1 MSSNSKPFNSGHTP
15 TLMRLAYSYVR
26 LLFILELL
34 LFIASLSLHVSAM
47 VGARVPSEQYIL
59 VLFRGTVLVGVQATA
74 FMKDSVRW
82 VDQIKRCP
90 PWMWK
95 VALTVMVYGLF
106 IACLK
111 VIFPGRDSLS
121 DQIETVSVIL
131 LGFDAIYLCILYPV
145 LWLDYLDKTEVIKRA
160 IYALIFVSL
169 TGVAFL
175 AHWRV
180 AHP

>member
-1 MSSNSKPFNSGHTP
+1 
-15 TLMRLAYSYVR
+15 
-26 LLFILELL
+26 
-34 LFIASLSLHVSAM
+34 
-47 VGARVPSEQYIL
+47 
-59 VLFRGTVLVGVQATA
+59 
-74 FMKDSVRW
+74 
-82 VDQIKRCP
+82 
-90 PWMWK
+90 MWK